1 MIPILVQHFSHP
13 SPKVRHAA
21 AHAVHLVD
29 DMPMDYQ
36 NRYFEMVIPA
46 LISLLDDPVPRVAAN
61 ATAALTNFF
70 EHATSEMVNP
80 VALMILTKIYGMI

>member
-21 AHAVHLVD
+21 AHAVRLVD

-46 LISLLDDPVPRVAAN
+46 LILSLTTQFL
-61 ATAALTNFF
+61 ALPQTR
-70 EHATSEMVNP
+70 P
-80 VALMILTKIYGMI
+80 LL